1 MTEPLRFLLVQQ
13 QADLAW
19 TEVLARSIDRTQGV
33 LTLALPADLENLD
46 VPPFA
51 LVLLD
56 LTGLDD
62 PVSRVREIRRRDP
75 EARVVVFA
83 PAPHVKQG
91 RELYRENIID
101 YVRKLGDED
110 GLHKILVDNLS
121 RRPLNQR
128 WRREDLPGED
138 NTSAVG

>member
-46 VPPFA
+46 VTPFA